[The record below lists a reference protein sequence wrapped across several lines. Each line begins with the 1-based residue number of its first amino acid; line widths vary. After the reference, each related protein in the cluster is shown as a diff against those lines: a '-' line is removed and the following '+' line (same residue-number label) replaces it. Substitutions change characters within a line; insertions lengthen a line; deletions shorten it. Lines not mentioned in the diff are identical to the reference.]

1 MSSYCR
7 VFSVSVRVYGCVC
20 MGVCVISVSEAN
32 DTSVSCVA
40 VISNY
45 TSVGCV
51 GGITVCV
58 TMTIFMT

>member
-1 MSSYCR
+1 
-7 VFSVSVRVYGCVC
+7 